1 MDKLHTFRLLP
12 PQPLVIDHVLG
23 PSYPLVVGFVR
34 GGWGSGAEAEG
45 CRGRWLGKGVGG
57 CLGLGAVGR
66 GRGAEVGWRVV
77 GHYLL
82 VVVGL
87 RGNGVVYGDWDWDWD
102 GDGGLCFGR
111 SREVDTTIDKIGL

>member
-12 PQPLVIDHVLG
+12 PQPLVIDHILC

-34 GGWGSGAEAEG
+34 GRGRGAEAEG
-45 CRGRWLGKGVGG
+45 CGRWGWLGKRVGG
-57 CLGLGAVGR
+57 CLGLGAVSR

-87 RGNGVVYGDWDWDWD
+87 RGNGVVYGDWDWD
-102 GDGGLCFGR
+102 GVF
-111 SREVDTTIDKIGL
+111 V